1 MFLAC
6 HVVAPLSSHPFDIAS
21 LPSDGRIEFVVRAKR
36 GATKKFFKYAEKA
49 YPNLPSNSSP
59 QNVGRSVLID
69 GPYAT
74 IRPLRQFDSLVFLA
88 GSTGATFTT
97 PLMRDIV
104 QQWMGVT
111 GPSTPF
117 LDPPVGAVTRCIK
130 FVWVVKRSSAVSW
143 SASQLDQIVRDVE
156 ALRNQ
161 RQDIAVDINI
171 YVTGEDGLSTSRSST
186 NGHGFEAPGT
196 LSEKD
201 IALDTISPSKPNN
214 SSLLDSRISILLGR
228 PKVTNIVR
236 RMAEAALG
244 EMAVV
249 VCGPPGLVQSTR
261 NAAAMISD
269 ERAVHKGTGAQGI
282 YVHAEAFGYA

>member
-1 MFLAC
+1 
-6 HVVAPLSSHPFDIAS
+6 
-21 LPSDGRIEFVVRAKR
+21 
-36 GATKKFFKYAEKA
+36 
-49 YPNLPSNSSP
+49 
-59 QNVGRSVLID
+59 
-69 GPYAT
+69 
-74 IRPLRQFDSLVFLA
+74 
-88 GSTGATFTT
+88 
-97 PLMRDIV
+97 
-104 QQWMGVT
+104 MGVT

-117 LDPPVGAVTRCIK
+117 LAPPDGAVTRYIK

-143 SASQLDQIVRDVE
+143 FASQLDQIVRDVE

-161 RQDIAVDINI
+161 GQDIAVDINI

-201 IALDTISPSKPNN
+201 IALDTIFPSKLND
-214 SSLLDSRISILLGR
+214 SSLLGSRIVILLGR
-228 PKVTNIVR
+228 PKVTNIIR

-244 EMAVV
+244 EMAAV

-282 YVHAEAFGYA
+282 YVHAEAFEYAWEKCGWEGGCGFAIRSHSIFMIN